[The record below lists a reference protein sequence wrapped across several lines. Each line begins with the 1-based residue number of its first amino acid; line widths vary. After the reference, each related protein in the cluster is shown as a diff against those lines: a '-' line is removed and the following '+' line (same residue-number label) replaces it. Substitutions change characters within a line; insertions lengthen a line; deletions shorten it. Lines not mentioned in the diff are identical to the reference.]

1 MSSTQLK
8 LIAGGLLLLLLLW
21 GASALLSR
29 GPDSVRASLDLRVR
43 VLADV
48 DSITIVKGQDT
59 IAIARQSATD
69 WTVNGHRA
77 ALASVTELF
86 QALRDTV
93 RPELVAQDSSS
104 FARLE
109 VDSAGGRWLRLRHG
123 GKPVLEV
130 IVGTRPTD
138 FQSAYLRRPGDTHVY
153 LWRGRLGALVERP
166 VDDWRDKRI
175 AGLAPDSIAA
185 VAVVRGAERYALTRA
200 GKGWKANGAIADS
213 GAVARYLERFKAI
226 TATGFATPEEGD
238 SLGTRRRPPARRP
251 PTRRLEVRS
260 TRGVLVSLAFDSTA
274 GGFLVRHVAGAG
286 GEGGTVYRMNVWDVD
301 GVTPASRSLL
311 PTDKK

>member
-8 LIAGGLLLLLLLW
+8 LIAGGLLILLLLW

-29 GPDSVRASLDLRVR
+29 GSDSVRAALDLRVPA
-43 VLADV
+43 LADV

-77 ALASVTELF
+77 AVGSVTELF
-86 QALRDTV
+86 QALRDTM

-104 FARLE
+104 FARLQ
-109 VDSAGGRWLRLRHG
+109 VDSAGGRWLRLRRG
-123 GKPVLEV
+123 GKPLLEV

-138 FQSAYLRRPGDTHVY
+138 FQSAYLRRPGDAHVY
-153 LWRGRLGALVERP
+153 LWRGPLGMLMGRTL
-166 VDDWRDKRI
+166 DDWRDKRI
-175 AGLAPDSIAA
+175 ASVAPDSIVA
-185 VAVVRGAERYALTRA
+185 VDVVRGKDRYALTRA
-200 GKGWKANGAIADS
+200 GKTWKVNGVTADS
-213 GAVARYLERFKAI
+213 GAVGRYLERFKAI
-226 TATGFATPEEGD
+226 TAAGFAAPEEAD
-238 SLGTRRRPPARRP
+238 SLRTGRLPPARRTP
-251 PTRRLEVRS
+251 ARRLAVRS
-260 TRGVLVSLAFDSTA
+260 TRGIVLSLAFDSTA
-274 GGFLVRHVAGAG
+274 SGFLVRQVAGASS
-286 GEGGTVYRMNVWDVD
+286 EGTMVYRMNVWDVD